1 MRVDLVADLGE
12 GFGAYRMGD
21 DAELLD
27 IVSSANV
34 ACGFHAGDPRLME
47 ETVAACARRGIGV
60 GAHPGFPDLAGF
72 GRRAMELTPRE
83 VRTDVLYQLGALGA
97 FARACRIRL
106 RHVTPHG
113 RLGNLAM
120 TERPYAEAV
129 VDAVAAYD
137 RSLAV
142 VTQDGVLA
150 EAAGR
155 AGLAVAILMLADR
168 AYRDDGTLVPRREPG
183 AVITDPAEVATR
195 VVRAV
200 TGGVVRTVTGRDLPI
215 TCDTV
220 LVHGDTPGAVELAR
234 GVRAALHQAG
244 VRIAPLADVL
254 TNRGAR

>member
-21 DAELLD
+21 DAALLD
-27 IVSSANV
+27 VVSSANI

-47 ETVAACARRGIGV
+47 ETVAACVRRGIGV

-72 GRRAMELTPRE
+72 GRRTMELTARE

-97 FARACRIRL
+97 FATAAGARL

-120 TERPYAEAV
+120 SERPYAEAV
-129 VDAVAAYD
+129 VDAVASFD
-137 RSLAV
+137 RSLIM

-150 EAAGR
+150 ETAR
-155 AGLAVAILMLADR
+155 KAGLPVAILMLADR
-168 AYRDDGTLVPRREPG
+168 GYRDDGTLVPRKEPG
-183 AVITDPAEVATR
+183 AVLTDPGEVAAR

-215 TCDTV
+215 ACDTV
-220 LVHGDTPGAVELAR
+220 LVHGDTPGAVDLAR
-234 GVRAALHQAG
+234 GIRGALHEAG
-244 VRIAPLADVL
+244 VDIAPLV
-254 TNRGAR
+254 GAP